1 MKERNDVDACIR
13 CLTRTLQTTKHRT
26 IIIRGI
32 EYTYPELRKK
42 ILQLDRDNI
51 LLAISRYHQQSQST
65 LIKHPAAYMVA
76 IIIGTIDD
84 IDLHFKN
91 LVQYDFYN
99 T

>member
-1 MKERNDVDACIR
+1 MAVPLFILHN
-13 CLTRTLQTTKHRT
+13 RT
-26 IIIRGI
+26 IQPLQKVL
-32 EYTYPELRKK
+32 YA
-42 ILQLDRDNI
+42 ILCVYKRIGKDD
-51 LLAISRYHQQSQST
+51 SCST